1 MLIINAIKSN
11 KMAKPILVIRGNFQ
25 SEADSELV
33 RARTIKQLNDEYHVI
48 VLGGCNYEKI
58 TFEIVK

>member
-1 MLIINAIKSN
+1 
-11 KMAKPILVIRGNFQ
+11 MAKPILVIRGNFQ

-33 RARTIKQLNDEYHVI
+33 RARTVKQLNDEYHVI

>member
-1 MLIINAIKSN
+1 
-11 KMAKPILVIRGNFQ
+11 MAKPILVIRGTFQ

-48 VLGGCNYEKI
+48 VLGSGNYEKI